1 MFRITVLDFFS
12 SIYDF
17 EPYVLGLGR
26 IFLIFVFENAL
37 YVTTRSVKRWFFFRK
52 NHTPFIILKFRAKT
66 SIIWF
71 RLFNRT
77 VRVVFY
83 VSKWTLRLKNFSKK
97 KFFILF
103 SGLSLENVRI
113 LSVSFRQLSQNCI
126 YVSKGTFWGKQV
138 ISEKDV
144 FFRDFNW
151 RILDL
156 QWSFSAGLSKRHSKC
171 PEVSFERFII
181 GKIFQ
186 VNFTFLENSVV
197 GFSELNLACPAY
209 YFEKNCLL
217 FWKLKTLLFSF
228 SFGAKK
234 ICHISKRHRKAPI
247 ETALNCPD
255 KSFAEMSGQ
264 KVLRFLS
271 EIESETC

>member
-1 MFRITVLDFFS
+1 M
-12 SIYDF
+12 
-17 EPYVLGLGR
+17 
-26 IFLIFVFENAL
+26 
-37 YVTTRSVKRWFFFRK
+37 
-52 NHTPFIILKFRAKT
+52 
-66 SIIWF
+66 
-71 RLFNRT
+71 
-77 VRVVFY
+77 
-83 VSKWTLRLKNFSKK
+83 
-97 KFFILF
+97 F
-103 SGLSLENVRI
+103 SGLWLQNVRI
-113 LSVSFRQLSQNCI
+113 SSVSFRQLSQNCI
-126 YVSKGTFWGKQV
+126 YVSKGIFWGKQV

-171 PEVSFERFII
+171 PEVSFERFVIW
-181 GKIFQ
+181 KKFQ
-186 VNFTFLENSVV
+186 VNFTFLENSAL

-234 ICHISKRHRKAPI
+234 ICHISKRQRKAPI
-247 ETALNCPD
+247 KTALNCPD
-255 KSFAEMSGQ
+255 KSFVEKSGQ
-264 KVLRFLS
+264 KVLRFWS

>member
-1 MFRITVLDFFS
+1 M
-12 SIYDF
+12 
-17 EPYVLGLGR
+17 
-26 IFLIFVFENAL
+26 
-37 YVTTRSVKRWFFFRK
+37 
-52 NHTPFIILKFRAKT
+52 
-66 SIIWF
+66 
-71 RLFNRT
+71 
-77 VRVVFY
+77 
-83 VSKWTLRLKNFSKK
+83 
-97 KFFILF
+97 F
-103 SGLSLENVRI
+103 SGLWLENVRI

-171 PEVSFERFII
+171 PEVSFERFVI

-186 VNFTFLENSVV
+186 VNFTFLEKSAV

-228 SFGAKK
+228 IIGAKK
-234 ICHISKRHRKAPI
+234 ICHISERHRKARI
-247 ETALNCPD
+247 KTALNCRD
-255 KSFAEMSGQ
+255 KSFAEKSEQ
-264 KVLRFLS
+264 IVLRTLS
-271 EIESETC
+271 EIKWRNC